1 MIKVITVKN
10 TLEGIGLD
18 FYSAKDSKSFN
29 DLIKTLESQNIKIDE
44 TKINWDIDNNRISYP
59 NAQVNKIFKNIQIN
73 LSN

>member
-18 FYSAKDSKSFN
+18 FYSAKDSKNFN
-29 DLIKTLESQNIKIDE
+29 DLIRTLESQNIKIDE
-44 TKINWDIDNNRISYP
+44 TKINWDVDNNRISYP